1 MISAERVN
9 GVPGKRDSVLAN
21 IAVGTPDMSNY
32 EQRWHENIGIY
43 ETVSLLLAQV
53 PVLWGTGHYGRW
65 GMLGSIR
72 PAVVIWKGSLQGWNI
87 LIGIVH

>member
-1 MISAERVN
+1 M
-9 GVPGKRDSVLAN
+9 PGKRDSVLSN
-21 IAVGTPDMSNY
+21 VIAVGTPDMSNY
-32 EQRWHENIGIY
+32 EQRWHENIGVY

-72 PAVVIWKGSLQGWNI
+72 PAVVIQKGSLQG
-87 LIGIVH
+87 